1 MPLAGRHARGQGLGH
16 AGVGEDDGSRV
27 DVVPEQPVGVVCWRE
42 RVSARSA
49 APSMNES
56 VAGHLFVRI
65 DPRARE
71 PLQTQIYASI
81 RRAILDGVVQP
92 GARLPSSRALAADLG
107 ISRTTTVLAFDQL
120 AAEGYL
126 TARSGSG
133 TFVTRELPDDRPR
146 PSVAAR
152 ARPGSTRRSRVAALR
167 SPRRRRRRSRSP
179 ALRARSASARP
190 RSIASRSSVDAARQP
205 PPEIRHSRTARL
217 RRRGRPAS
225 AA

>member
-1 MPLAGRHARGQGLGH
+1 
-16 AGVGEDDGSRV
+16 
-27 DVVPEQPVGVVCWRE
+27 
-42 RVSARSA
+42 
-49 APSMNES
+49 MNES

-81 RRAILDGVVQP
+81 RRAILDGVVRP

-146 PSVAAR
+146 PSVGGAEAR
-152 ARPGSTRRSRVAALR
+152 RGSTRRSRAGARR
-167 SPRRRRRRSRSP
+167 SPRRRRRR
-179 ALRARSASARP
+179 
-190 RSIASRSSVDAARQP
+190 
-205 PPEIRHSRTARL
+205 
-217 RRRGRPAS
+217 
-225 AA
+225 

>member
-1 MPLAGRHARGQGLGH
+1 MLAR
-16 AGVGEDDGSRV
+16 
-27 DVVPEQPVGVVCWRE
+27 RE
-42 RVSARSA
+42 RTTGLHY
-49 APSMNES
+49 PMNES

-81 RRAILDGVVQP
+81 RRAILDGVVRP

-133 TFVTRELPDDRPR
+133 TFVTRELPDDRPPAECR
-146 PSVAAR
+146 RAQ
-152 ARPGSTRRSRVAALR
+152 ARPGSTRPSRAGAR
-167 SPRRRRRRSRSP
+167 RWPRRRRRR
-179 ALRARSASARP
+179 
-190 RSIASRSSVDAARQP
+190 
-205 PPEIRHSRTARL
+205 
-217 RRRGRPAS
+217 
-225 AA
+225 